1 MLETAYKIAGNII
14 LVRLKPIKEG
24 GTLNHENQNGFR
36 PNRGCFDAIFSI
48 KTLIKKRREHGLETW
63 LLLIDLVKAFDRV
76 PRELLWRVML
86 KQGVPPKIV
95 SAEGATCDGQGP
107 VRGGW
112 REEGDR
118 LDYRRQAGRPARP
131 RAVHLLLHG
140 GGHGDVA
147 PPPRL
152 RAVRRPLEER
162 FCPHR
167 SAPVYRR
174 RC

>member
-24 GTLNHENQNGFR
+24 GALNHENQNGFR

-95 SAEGATCDGQGP
+95 S
-107 VRGGW
+107 
-112 REEGDR
+112 
-118 LDYRRQAGRPARP
+118 
-131 RAVHLLLHG
+131 LL
-140 GGHGDVA
+140 
-147 PPPRL
+147 
-152 RAVRRPLEER
+152 
-162 FCPHR
+162 
-167 SAPVYRR
+167 
-174 RC
+174 